1 MKFENTLDIM
11 GNQGYTIDTSENFD
25 EKDNLNRLSFFL
37 VLDNYFFAIV
47 CRFLCGFKSKAF
59 AKISSGMKK
68 PLTYG
73 TNARPRLGF
82 DLHRLFLK
90 PTCSF
95 DDRACL
101 FC

>member
-1 MKFENTLDIM
+1 MSTFISSPKFVKREAHLDLTRWVSMKFENPLDRM
-11 GNQGYTIDTSENFD
+11 RNQGYTIDTSENFD

-68 PLTYG
+68 T
-73 TNARPRLGF
+73 
-82 DLHRLFLK
+82 
-90 PTCSF
+90 
-95 DDRACL
+95 
-101 FC
+101 